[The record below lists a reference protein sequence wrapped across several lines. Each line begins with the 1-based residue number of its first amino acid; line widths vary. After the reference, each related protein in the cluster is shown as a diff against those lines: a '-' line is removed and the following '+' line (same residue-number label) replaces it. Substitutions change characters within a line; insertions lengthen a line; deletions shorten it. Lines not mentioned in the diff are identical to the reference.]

1 MTLVENGRS
10 DRRVLVTGV
19 GLVTPIGIGRAE
31 AWEGAASGRSGAGRI
46 TRFDPVDHACKIACE
61 VKDFDPLAYLDRR
74 GARRLDRASQM
85 AVAAALLALE
95 DAGLERE
102 GLDSRSGINIAS
114 GNGGNEMWE
123 AGFRTLVER
132 GPERVSPVM
141 LPASL
146 VNMPAASVSMA
157 LGIHGPLSTQVT
169 ACASGTHSLGEAL
182 ETIRRGEANLMLAG
196 GTEAGVTP
204 FCMATLDSTR
214 ALSRNNENPEGASRP
229 YDIDRD
235 GFVSAEGAAV
245 LVLEEAQ
252 AAEARGATPL
262 CELAGYG
269 ASADA
274 HHLTEPAPDGGRQRA
289 AMNCALADAGLG
301 PEDVGYVN
309 AHGTSTPTG
318 DPVEIQALRDLLGPR
333 AESTPVSSTK
343 SMHGHAMGAAG
354 GIEGAL
360 TALVLA
366 EGWLPPTIN
375 LDSLDPECSGV
386 DHVAH
391 TGREAQPAA
400 ALSNSFGFGGHN
412 AVIALRSMR

>member
-1 MTLVENGRS
+1 MLI
-10 DRRVLVTGV
+10 TGV
-19 GLVTPIGIGRAE
+19 GLVTPIGIGRSA
-31 AWEGAASGRSGAGRI
+31 AWEAARSGRSGAGLI
-46 TRFDPVDHACKIACE
+46 THFDTSEHACKIACE
-61 VKDFDPLAYLDRR
+61 VDGFDPLDYVDKRN
-74 GARRLDRASQM
+74 ARRLDRASQM

-95 DAGLERE
+95 DAGLARDELAA
-102 GLDSRSGINIAS
+102 GSGVNIAS

-123 AGFRTLVER
+123 AGFRALVER
-132 GPERVSPVM
+132 GPERISPVY
-141 LPASL
+141 LPASI

-169 ACASGTHSLGEAL
+169 ACASGTHSIGEAL
-182 ETIRRGEANLMLAG
+182 ETIRRGEADLMLAG

-214 ALSRNNENPEGASRP
+214 ALSRNNDDPEHASRP

-245 LVLEEAQ
+245 LVLEEAG
-252 AAEARGATPL
+252 AAAARGASPL

-274 HHLTEPAPDGGRQRA
+274 HHITEPAPDGARQRA
-289 AMNCALADAGLG
+289 AMLSALQDGDLE
-301 PEDVGYVN
+301 PNDVGYVN

-318 DPVEIQALRDLLGPR
+318 DPVEIRALRDLLGER
-333 AESTPVSSTK
+333 ADTTPVSSTK

-360 TALVLA
+360 TALALA
-366 EGWLPPTIN
+366 DGWLPPTIN
-375 LDSLDPECSGV
+375 LDSLDPECVGV
-386 DHVAH
+386 DHVANA
-391 TGREAQPAA
+391 GRAAHPVA

-412 AVIALRSMR
+412 AVIALRSVDSR